1 MARAKQTVER
11 RQLGLMLRRFRREA
25 GISQSQA
32 ARALQRDQTRVSSAE
47 VGKGALGPDEL
58 TTLLDLYGV
67 TGDDR
72 ETVLSLGAQAR
83 RRQRGPTYTDS
94 LPGVF
99 HRLADLQADAETIRF
114 YEVGIIP
121 GLIQSPEY
129 VRALMEAAVGVW
141 WESDDGEIEGR
152 VNFRLEQQRRVLEAA
167 TPKELRFVIT
177 EDALHHPVG
186 GRSVMRGQILHVLKL
201 IEQQEKMTAQI
212 LPTGTPDNPALGGGF
227 LLLDFETAPRCG
239 VAEVVYGPC
248 TYHDQVEDTSAL
260 ARAFTRLE
268 ELALSPDDSSARLL
282 SAYKEI

>member
-83 RRQRGPTYTDS
+83 RRQRGRTYTDS
-94 LPGVF
+94 LPGDF
-99 HRLADLQADAETIRF
+99 RRLADLEADAAIIRF
-114 YEVGIIP
+114 YDVRVFP

-129 VRALMEAAVGVW
+129 LRALMEAAAGIW
-141 WESDDGEIEGR
+141 WEPDDQEIEER
-152 VNFRLEQQRRVLEAA
+152 VGFRQEQQRRVLEAE
-167 TPKELRFVIT
+167 TPKELHFVIT
-177 EDALHHPVG
+177 EDVLRHPVG
-186 GRSVMRGQILHVLKL
+186 SRSIMRGQILHVLKL
-201 IEQQEKMTAQI
+201 IEQQENMTVRI
-212 LPTGTPDNPALGGGF
+212 LPNDNPHSPALGGGF
-227 LLLDFETAPRCG
+227 LLLDFDSAPRCG
-239 VAEVVYGPC
+239 VAEVVFGPC
-248 TYHDQVEDTSAL
+248 TYHDQEVDTSVM

-268 ELALSPDDSSARLL
+268 ELALSPQESGERLL
-282 SAYKEI
+282 AAFKEM